1 MWIPYDLAGSFKAE
15 TSALTIERSRADRSV
30 RDVLVGFFVR
40 NPITQTW
47 EIDIRADA
55 VKEVLTVEVDE
66 MPAEIA
72 CYGDETGKLS
82 EIIYRVKS
90 AEPYVAFDACRHD
103 LEDRLA
109 RWTLELGRGMAVAGW
124 RVADPANE
132 ARWRCTPFRPSAL
145 DLDLEAVAFAPDDL
159 KPLLRLYQHAR
170 NASDP
175 GWRLLNAYAVLK
187 CWRAGEAPF
196 PAQPQR
202 PVLTVT
208 LEMLVHSGALGCAA
222 NFKDQPLARLVDALE
237 VWRDAVLQDL
247 EAPGEG
253 THGLRGEARWRLAH
267 MANLA
272 DLVARETLI
281 REIARRRSPDLA
293 LAS

>member
-1 MWIPYDLAGSFKAE
+1 MWIPYDLTGSLKGE
-15 TSALTIERSRADRSV
+15 TSAASLQRSQADRSV

-40 NPITQTW
+40 NPITQSW
-47 EIDIRADA
+47 EIDVRAESA
-55 VKEVLTVEVDE
+55 KEVLTVALDG

-72 CYGDETGKLS
+72 CYGDASGKLS
-82 EIIYRVKS
+82 EIIYRIKS
-90 AEPYVAFDACRHD
+90 AEPYAAFDACRHD

-109 RWTLELGRGMAVAGW
+109 RWTLELGRGMAIAGW

-145 DLDLEAVAFAPDDL
+145 DLDLDAVAFAPDDL
-159 KPLLRLYQHAR
+159 KPLLRVYQRAR

-175 GWRLLNAYAVLK
+175 AWRLLNAYAVLT
-187 CWRAGEAPF
+187 CWRAGKAPF
-196 PAQPQR
+196 PAKPRR
-202 PVLTVT
+202 PIPTVT
-208 LEMLVHSGALGCAA
+208 LEMLVHSGTLGCAVT
-222 NFKDQPLARLVDALE
+222 FKDQPLTVLIDALE

-253 THGLRGEARWRLAH
+253 THGLRGEARWRVAH
-267 MANLA
+267 MASLA
-272 DLVARETLI
+272 DLAARETLL
-281 REIARRRSPDLA
+281 REIARRRGADLA